1 MIINTHYK
9 KKALGSEYTGP
20 KRISS
25 REQKRLQFTNR
36 PEVKQEII
44 PEETIEKEK
53 EAAVVVKP
61 IGETSQKD
69 VKPGTAVIRSKAL
82 EELNEDYSKEPVK
95 KPIKKYKVI
104 SLG

>member
-9 KKALGSEYTGP
+9 KKALGLAYTGP

-25 REQKRLQFTNR
+25 REKKRLQFTNR
-36 PEVKQEII
+36 TEMQKEII
-44 PEETIEKEK
+44 PEETIEKEV
-53 EAAVVVKP
+53 AVVAQP
-61 IGETSQKD
+61 IDETSQNEI
-69 VKPGTAVIRSKAL
+69 KPGTAIIRSKVL
-82 EELNEDYSKEPVK
+82 EELDEDYSKEPVK

>member
-9 KKALGSEYTGP
+9 RKFLGSEYTGP

-25 REQKRLQFTNR
+25 REKKRLQFTNR
-36 PEVKQEII
+36 PETQKEII
-44 PEETIEKEK
+44 PEETINEEV
-53 EAAVVVKP
+53 AVVVKP
-61 IGETSQKD
+61 IDETSQED
-69 VKPGTAVIRSKAL
+69 VKPGTAVIRSQVL
-82 EELNEDYSKEPVK
+82 EELNEEPTK